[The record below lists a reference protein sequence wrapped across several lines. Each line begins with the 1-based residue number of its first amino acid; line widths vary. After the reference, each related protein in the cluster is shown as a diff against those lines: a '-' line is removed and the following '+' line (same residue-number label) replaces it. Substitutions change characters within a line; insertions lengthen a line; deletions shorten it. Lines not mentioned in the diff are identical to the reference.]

1 MTTKLDIYH
10 PDEEDYLPYQY
21 AGIEQMLK
29 RRNVL
34 LADDPGLG
42 KTIQALGLI
51 NVMKYDNVLVVC
63 PNMVRLNWVS
73 EANRWLSP
81 EMRDKYEI
89 EQCTS
94 SAFFPSNF
102 VIASYEGVT
111 KWSHS
116 LSQVKWDLF
125 IIDEAHWIKNRD
137 AKRSKAVYEKLK
149 FDPSV
154 TKTLMLTGTP
164 ICNYPYEIAPLLH
177 YLDDEQWPSINQIVS
192 RYAPYGNK
200 YGYHLDELNRFLREG
215 KPMASGEVEE
225 HVSVIKSGDD
235 SFACQNCGIIM
246 LDEEPARAHVKD
258 THHNMISMR
267 SLRAKVERIEHKR
280 LAQGLMIRRLKKDVL
295 PELPRKRRRIVA
307 LPAEGE
313 LLELVQEENALWAK
327 EEEVH
332 KALND
337 ALDALVPEM
346 EHEHE
351 SSFENAIDA
360 MRQTRRYFFDE
371 IALIRHKL
379 AKAKVPYVCE
389 YVDNVLENKEKL
401 VLFFHHRDVGEA
413 FLAHFGTRSVLVYG
427 GMAAHEVEAAK
438 SRFWTDDSCELFIA
452 SIKMMGVG
460 VNLQVASNIVF
471 AELDWVPGVITQAED
486 RCHRIGQE
494 KSLLV
499 EHLVA
504 QDSMDSVMAKRIV
517 TKQKSI
523 RKALDKPLAD
533 PGPSI
538 LGVIGG
544 SFDTPSFGL
553 GQTTRE

>member
-1 MTTKLDIYH
+1 MTTNLDIYH
-10 PDEEDYLPYQY
+10 PPEEDYLPFQY
-21 AGIEQMLK
+21 VGIQQMLD

-51 NVMKYDNVLVVC
+51 NVMKYDNVLVAC
-63 PNMVRLNWVS
+63 PNMLRLNWIS

-81 EMRDKYEI
+81 ELREKYEI

-94 SAFFPSNF
+94 AAFFPSNF
-102 VIASYEGVT
+102 VVASYEGVT

-125 IIDEAHWIKNRD
+125 IVDEAHWLKNRD
-137 AKRSKAVYEKLK
+137 AKRSRAVYEKLK

-164 ICNYPYEIAPLLH
+164 ICNYPFEIAPLLH
-177 YLDDEQWPSINQIVS
+177 FLDEEQWPSVRGIES

-215 KPMASGEVEE
+215 KPLATGQVEE
-225 HVSVIKSGDD
+225 IVNVIKSGDD
-235 SFACQNCGIIM
+235 SFACQNCGLVC

-267 SLRAKVERIEHKR
+267 SLRAKVERIEHKK

-295 PELPRKRRRIVA
+295 PELPRKRRRIIE

-313 LLELVQEENALWAK
+313 LLELVNEENELWAK
-327 EEEVH
+327 HDEVH

-351 SSFENAIDA
+351 LSFENAIDA

-389 YVDNVLENKEKL
+389 YVDDLLENKEKL

-413 FLAHFGTRSVLVYG
+413 ILAHFGPRAVLVYG

-438 SRFWTDDSCELFIA
+438 QRFWKDDSCELFIA

-523 RKALDKPLAD
+523 RKALDKPLDAAER
-533 PGPSI
+533 I
-538 LGVIGG
+538 A
-544 SFDTPSFGL
+544 
-553 GQTTRE
+553 